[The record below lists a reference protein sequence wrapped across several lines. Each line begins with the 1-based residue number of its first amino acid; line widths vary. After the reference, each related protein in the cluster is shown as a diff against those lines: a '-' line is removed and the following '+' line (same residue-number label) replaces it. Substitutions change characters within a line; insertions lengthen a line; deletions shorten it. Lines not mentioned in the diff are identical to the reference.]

1 MEHGFSFRVNTKDLR
16 KAAFAIAF
24 GVTTGKFLGDCCITA
39 ICKTVEACADKL
51 HDLSS
56 CTKNGSKKSEE

>member
-1 MEHGFSFRVNTKDLR
+1 MEHGFIFRVDTKDLR

-24 GVTTGKFLGDCCITA
+24 GATMGKFVGNFCITVL
-39 ICKTVEACADKL
+39 CKFSETCADKL
-51 HDLSS
+51 NNTSS